1 MALYLK
7 SPLHQVLRSFKLH
20 RKPSFYIVAAVWLF
34 GLASMFILPAPV
46 PITEDAMARYEAKLD
61 EAAAYS
67 KQTVN
72 STQVRAQLVHMWE
85 RFW

>member
-1 MALYLK
+1 
-7 SPLHQVLRSFKLH
+7 
-20 RKPSFYIVAAVWLF
+20 
-34 GLASMFILPAPV
+34 MFILPAPV